1 MNTTASR
8 GSIQAIYK
16 SYVENS
22 RIDMQG
28 EDANVYVARALRL
41 VIETVLTQLS
51 ATLVVTIST
60 RELGTAQWFEYVM
73 NNLVDSWHLAAV
85 QLLSFREDRPP
96 VRVSGRKRVN
106 LLLVDSYAGLLDTNI
121 TEDNA
126 DFDDLDYYFI
136 FLQARDRFIP
146 QQKQLILDHC
156 LNHYWLN
163 CNVMIQTAQVEV
175 LVYTF
180 YPYTANR
187 CQRADPVLVNQFDG
201 RQWMQ
206 NGSMFPDKLGQMHG
220 CPLTVLTWHQ
230 PPFVALHWDPNSEE
244 LQASGFEIQLL
255 EYMSQQMNFSVH
267 LSNLS
272 LLRPEKYYLAEGK
285 AEGPLEILLQRRA
298 NLSLGYFRQ
307 TARRKKL
314 LTTPMSYYS
323 ANLVAIV
330 SLERYRLGPLALLVF
345 PFDLTVWLLLLSA
358 VTLHTGL
365 QILRRQ
371 NGLQIWA
378 LLLGASVGRWP
389 RPWRFRIIASHW
401 LWASIPLRVTYQSLL
416 FHLIRLQ
423 LYETPPLQLDDL
435 IGEGYQAVST
445 ANTQRLIQEVPQVAQ
460 NRRMFHALDAA
471 SDWEVLASL
480 QRDRYGK
487 IFGIV
492 NQDVS
497 QSYLQS
503 FASMEEDAYHV
514 LRQPVNVE
522 YAGMYMPKHSYMYA
536 KVDET
541 VRRLDAGGFI
551 LAWRRAAFNVRRWD
565 SDQEQ
570 MSRQLVNHTKLSGI
584 YIVLAGMYLLSGILF
599 AGEVLLH
606 RRNQNAQSR
615 R

>member
-60 RELGTAQWFEYVM
+60 RELGTAQWFEYVI

-206 NGSMFPDKLGQMHG
+206 NGSMFPDKLDQMHG

-423 LYETPPLQLDDL
+423 LYESPPLQLDDL

-522 YAGMYMPKHSYMYA
+522 YVGMYMPKHSYMYA